1 MGLVIHPTSLNDGN
15 SLIANMKSL
24 LLTLTLTSQLYLHGQ
39 SNPVIIE
46 LFTSQGCSSCPA
58 ADKNLTELLNKS
70 ALEGTNVYGLSFHV
84 DYWNYIGWKDPY
96 STKAFTE
103 RQRNYAEV
111 MKLQS
116 IYTPQMIV
124 NGRDEFVG
132 SNKNKAEEAIKNAL
146 SKKPVYVISVDQFSI
161 EGDRLKLN
169 YSIDS
174 EPGTEVIN
182 LAVVERTVE
191 NYVPRGENQGKKLHH
206 DNVVVGFKTVP
217 LKKQGEMEMTIPELH
232 PGKGSLVIYIQN
244 KQLQIL
250 SAFAKAL

>member
-1 MGLVIHPTSLNDGN
+1 MKLSVLLFLITFQVI
-15 SLIANMKSL
+15 
-24 LLTLTLTSQLYLHGQ
+24 GQ
-39 SNPVIIE
+39 PNPVIIE

-70 ALEGTNVYGLSFHV
+70 ALEGTHVYGLSFHV

-96 STKAFTE
+96 SSQAFTE

-132 SNKNKAEEAIKNAL
+132 SNKTKAEEVIKKEL
-146 SKKPVYVISVDQFSI
+146 SKKPIYVINVNQFSL
-161 EGDRLKLN
+161 EGDLLKLS

-174 EPGTEVIN
+174 DPDSEVLN

-206 DNVVVGFKTVP
+206 INVVRAFKTIS
-217 LKKQGEMEMTIPELH
+217 LEKQGQADMKIPILT
-232 PGKGSLVIYIQN
+232 PGTASLVLYIQD
-244 KQLQIL
+244 KQLQVL
-250 SAFAKAL
+250 SSVSKTF